1 MGIGSS
7 RMIMGNLLHELFQS
21 ALHESMKKRK
31 ITSDYLKKEMI
42 KLAGNQAYD
51 IIQCGISIQKFLE
64 GTGLSL
70 FNSLYFTLFHL
81 FYIMI
86 LIFFLI
92 HFISFHFIL
101 FHFFSN
107 SLFYLFYLIF
117 LY

>member
-81 FYIMI
+81 FYIMFF
-86 LIFFLI
+86 IFF
-92 HFISFHFIL
+92 SYFIL
-101 FHFFSN
+101 FYFILSYFIFF
-107 SLFYLFYLIF
+107 
-117 LY
+117 

>member
-70 FNSLYFTLFHL
+70 FSSLYF
-81 FYIMI
+81 
-86 LIFFLI
+86 
-92 HFISFHFIL
+92 SD
-101 FHFFSN
+101 S
-107 SLFYLFYLIF
+107 
-117 LY
+117 